1 MKLEMSVSRSN
12 GKAALVTG
20 GSRGIGR
27 AIAERL
33 ARDQVLVAVHY
44 GSNEGAAQ
52 ATVRGIEAAGG
63 RAFPIRAELGSSMAA
78 IDALFDALDQGLRA
92 RTGEARFDILI
103 NNAGISPRGT
113 IAETSVATFESVFGI
128 NVMAP
133 FFIVQRALKRLRDGG
148 RIINISSGVTRIASP
163 ETIAY
168 SMTKGAIDVFSRTLA
183 QELGARG
190 ITVNAVAAGVTDTD
204 MNAGWLRGN
213 PEAEAFFSSASA
225 LGRIGRPEDIADVVA
240 SLTSD
245 DCRWVTGQVTD
256 ATGGAR
262 L

>member
-1 MKLEMSVSRSN
+1 MSRSN
-12 GKAALVTG
+12 GRAALVTG

-33 ARDQVLVAVHY
+33 ARELVLVAVHY
-44 GSNEGAAQ
+44 GRNEGAAQ
-52 ATVRGIEAAGG
+52 ATVRSIEAAGG
-63 RAFPIRAELGSSMAA
+63 RAFAIRAELGSSMAA
-78 IDALFDALDQGLRA
+78 IDALFEALDRDLRA
-92 RTGEARFDILI
+92 RTGEARFDILV

-113 IAETSVATFESVFGI
+113 IAETSVATFQRVFGV

-133 FFIVQRALKRLRDGG
+133 FFIVQRALERLRDGG

-163 ETIAY
+163 DTIAY

-183 QELGARG
+183 QELGERG
-190 ITVNAVAAGVTDTD
+190 ITVNSVAAGVTDTD

-245 DCRWVTGQVTD
+245 DCRWVTGQVMD